1 MFDLDKLSYRAYG
14 NLVII
19 VLLIIATLINLF
31 PFSLIELILCIVQIP
46 FYLVIRASFDEPIH
60 AIGLNICFVVTIL
73 FFTLLFICIKC
84 MMLVICLPLVIVFSL
99 LLTTLGCYVTSTLPN
114 AIAEKGKLFFGYK
127 KHNESKYEKLIEYIK
142 FNGIDSKLLEA
153 EERLKQVNTQ
163 MYLFY
168 KRKFREDKTFK
179 EIADEFEIDNP
190 RIVEVLDKVY
200 FYMIGALKI

>member
-114 AIAEKGKLFFGYK
+114 TIAEKGKLFFGYK

-153 EERLKQVNTQ
+153 EERLKEVNTQ

>member
-31 PFSLIELILCIVQIP
+31 PFSMIELILCIVQIP

>member
-60 AIGLNICFVVTIL
+60 AVGLNICFVVTIL